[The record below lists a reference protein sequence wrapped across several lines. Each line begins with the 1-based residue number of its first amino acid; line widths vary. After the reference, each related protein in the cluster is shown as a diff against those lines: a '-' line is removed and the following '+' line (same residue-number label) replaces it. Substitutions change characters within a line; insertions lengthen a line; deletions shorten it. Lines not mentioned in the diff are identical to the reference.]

1 MWAIYHNASN
11 YEYFALNLRDLK
23 LSNQDKY

>member
-1 MWAIYHNASN
+1 MCAIYRNASN
-11 YEYFALNLRDLK
+11 YEYFAFNLRDLK